1 MADRLTASHPI
12 VRTRLNLGSGGD
24 RREDCLNV
32 DRNAV
37 SRPDLLWDLDRH
49 PYPLPAAQFEHIYA
63 LDVVEHLSDIP
74 AFMAEAHR
82 LLRPGGILEITTPH
96 FSCSNSYTDPMH
108 RWHLGYFSFD
118 FFTAERSYDPGVR
131 ARFAIESR
139 LLVFHAGRFARIVAA
154 LANRW
159 PALYE
164 RRWTWIY
171 PAWFLQLRLRAIEID
186 GP

>member
-1 MADRLTASHPI
+1 MADRLTASPEMA
-12 VRTRLNLGSGGD
+12 RTRLNLGSGGD

-32 DRNAV
+32 DRYAV
-37 SRPDLLWDLDRH
+37 NRPDLLWDLDRH
-49 PYPLPAAQFEHIYA
+49 PY
-63 LDVVEHLSDIP
+63 
-74 AFMAEAHR
+74 R
-82 LLRPGGILEITTPH
+82 LLRPGGVLEMTTPH

-108 RWHLGYFSFD
+108 RWHLGYFSVD
-118 FFTAERSYDPGVR
+118 FFTAERSYDRGVR

-139 LLVFHAGRFARIVAA
+139 LLVFHAGRLARIVAA

-171 PAWFLQLRLRAIEID
+171 PAWFLQLRLRASEID